1 MKVGREAC
9 EGQWAFPM
17 GKQLICGSLF
27 HLVSTFQLEDFQKR
41 RQALLVVPGKHT
53 VQDSG

>member
-9 EGQWAFPM
+9 EGQWVFPM

-27 HLVSTFQLEDFQKR
+27 HLVSTFQLVDSQKR
-41 RQALLVVPGKHT
+41 RRVVPVAPGMHT
-53 VQDSG
+53 VQDSS